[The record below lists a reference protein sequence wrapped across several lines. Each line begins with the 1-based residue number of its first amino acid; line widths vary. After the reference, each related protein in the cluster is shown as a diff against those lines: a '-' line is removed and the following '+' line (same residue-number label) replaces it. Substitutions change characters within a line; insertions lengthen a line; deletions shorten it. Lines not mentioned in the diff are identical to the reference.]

1 MIRARNLN
9 HNLPG
14 FNLRDISLDLNK
26 GDYLTL
32 LGPSGAGK
40 SILLETLMGLITP
53 DSGTIHI
60 NNLDAT
66 QLPPEQRGIAYLP
79 QDLALFPHLSVRQN
93 ILFGAPDRKNM
104 SAATMT
110 WLNELLQLLNLEQL
124 IDRRS
129 VLNLSG
135 GERQRVALARALLPK
150 PKILFLDEP
159 LSALDAFTKRQ
170 LQVKLREINRL
181 LGVTILH
188 VTHDREEAFMLGERI
203 AVMIEGQIEQIG
215 TRDELYYR
223 PETLA
228 AARFLLNQNI
238 FRLEVAD
245 RDANNNLQL
254 TGELPLT
261 YPPDAQFNKGQKVI
275 AGIRGEEVII
285 IRPDRSVP
293 VWLQE
298 NRFMATVVDIYLKG
312 GSHAVLTRMTDYP
325 IDIEVEI
332 PNCAFRDMNVNCGDQ
347 LDLCLKKQ
355 ALWLLSEPEDQEIS
369 TC

>member
-93 ILFGAPDRKNM
+93 ILFSAPDRKNM

-215 TRDELYYR
+215 TGMNS
-223 PETLA
+223 TI
-228 AARFLLNQNI
+228 ARKPS
-238 FRLEVAD
+238 R
-245 RDANNNLQL
+245 R
-254 TGELPLT
+254 
-261 YPPDAQFNKGQKVI
+261 
-275 AGIRGEEVII
+275 
-285 IRPDRSVP
+285 
-293 VWLQE
+293 
-298 NRFMATVVDIYLKG
+298 
-312 GSHAVLTRMTDYP
+312 HASY
-325 IDIEVEI
+325 
-332 PNCAFRDMNVNCGDQ
+332 
-347 LDLCLKKQ
+347 
-355 ALWLLSEPEDQEIS
+355 
-369 TC
+369 